1 MVLSVPSCLRGVSS
15 WTRIFIP
22 NRTWHSPRLLNGSGL
37 GHTLVMRPRRSRAVV
52 LTLAVLAWGGVAVE
66 RAIFAQ
72 QPGATLGMFYCPM
85 HPDITATAEA
95 RCARCGMTLVP
106 GDPLDAR
113 EYAVDMTA
121 TPPAVR
127 PGRPVRLT
135 FTIRHPD
142 TGATVRTFA
151 TVHEKPFHL
160 FVVSHDLDY
169 YDHVHPDMQAD
180 GSWTIDLTLPEAGYY
195 KLFSDFLPLGGTP
208 QVVPRLLAAGDAGD
222 LAAARAQLPSDDGFE
237 KTAGSMTVALSLPA
251 DGLVAGRDET
261 LRYHIVDAKTGRPV
275 TNLEPYLAAYGHT
288 LVLSEDTLEYVHAHP
303 VELLPEKIDTAAG
316 GPDLTFKALLPKPG
330 RYRLWTQLK
339 RDDVVTTARF
349 TVTAASPVGR

>member
-1 MVLSVPSCLRGVSS
+1 MVFSVPSCLRGMSS
-15 WTRIFIP
+15 YG
-22 NRTWHSPRLLNGSGL
+22 LEL
-37 GHTLVMRPRRSRAVV
+37 GHTLVVMPLLRRGVV
-52 LTLAVLAWGGVAVE
+52 LALAVLAWSGVAVE

-72 QPGATLGMFYCPM
+72 QPGTSPGTFYCPM

-95 RCARCGMTLVP
+95 SCARCGMKLVP

-113 EYAVDMTA
+113 EYAVDMKA
-121 TPPAVR
+121 TPQAVR

-169 YDHVHPDMQAD
+169 YDHVHPEMQAD
-180 GSWTIDLTLPEAGYY
+180 GSWTIDLTVPKAGYY
-195 KLFSDFLPLGGTP
+195 KLFSDFLPIGGTP
-208 QVVPRLLAAGDAGD
+208 QVVPRLLVAGDAGD
-222 LAAARAQLPSDDGFE
+222 LAGARAQLPSDDSLE
-237 KTAGSMTVALSLPA
+237 KTAGSMDVALSLPA

-261 LRYHIVDAKTGRPV
+261 LRYHIADAKTGRPV

-303 VELLPEKIDTAAG
+303 VELLPDTIATAAG

-339 RDDVVTTARF
+339 RGGVVTTARF